1 LIVAPF
7 AFSADVARSAM
18 VALNV
23 SGVRLQEYSP
33 VGKPW
38 AVFFAVNM
46 AAMAALCFAAPALGW
61 WMPEGVSTHAESV
74 DFLFN
79 VILAITAFF
88 FFLTEAILI
97 VFLWKYGSGEKAAT
111 GFPKV
116 LAPLAGHLT
125 PHKIEMAWTVVP
137 AAILLYIAFAQVN
150 TWAHVKYRSRFSEYV
165 GDKTETQ
172 VELSSRQ
179 FEWRFR
185 YPSADRATVWLA
197 KSKTDDDVK
206 RDKDSFAKT
215 IQSDDIHTV
224 NELHVIKD
232 NPVLI
237 HLSTRDVL
245 HSFNLPHFRV
255 KQDALPGKVIPVWF
269 TPTKSNV
276 VRTKDAAGRDVW
288 FDGNG
293 RDEQGHPIDKSVVWD
308 IPCAELCGWGHW
320 RMVGRVYVHPTKEDF
335 LDWLEQTGKS
345 EHGKTAVK

>member
-1 LIVAPF
+1 
-7 AFSADVARSAM
+7 
-18 VALNV
+18 
-23 SGVRLQEYSP
+23 
-33 VGKPW
+33 VGKSW

-46 AAMAALCFAAPALGW
+46 AAMAGLCFAAPALGW

-88 FFLTEAILI
+88 FFLTEAILV
-97 VFLWKYGSGEKAAT
+97 VFLWKYGSGEKAAAT
-111 GFPKV
+111 AEFPRFLKPVAGLIDTQHKV
-116 LAPLAGHLT
+116 
-125 PHKIEMAWTVVP
+125 EMAWTIVP

-150 TWAHVKYRSRFSEYV
+150 TWAHVKYQSRLAEYV
-165 GDKTETQ
+165 GKKTALQ
-172 VELSSRQ
+172 VKLSSRQ

-185 YPSADRATVWLA
+185 YPSAGRARNWL
-197 KSKTDDDVK
+197 SNSENPEVK
-206 RDKDSFAKT
+206 QDMDSFAKVE
-215 IQSDDIHTV
+215 QADDVGIVV
-224 NELHVIKD
+224 NELHAIKD
-232 NPVLI
+232 NPTLV

-276 VRTKDAAGRDVW
+276 VRTKDASGKDVW

-293 RDEQGHPIDKSVVWD
+293 RDEQGHPVDKSLVWD

-320 RMVGRVYVHPTKEDF
+320 RMVGRVYVHPTEEDF
-335 LDWLEQTGKS
+335 LSWLEQTGKY
-345 EHGKTAVK
+345 EHGKSVVTK